1 MLMDVVYVVGSEG
14 HFSSMRRERERERER
29 ESVCVCVCLVELLGL
44 FAKNG

>member
-1 MLMDVVYVVGSEG
+1 MDVVYVVGSEG